1 MIRIFFRWVFTGFLL
16 MGLLSTSAW
25 AGGIGLYEIGTPD
38 VGLASAGYAAR
49 AQDAATVATN
59 PAGMTRLEK
68 SEFMGGFQA
77 LYGDVGFSPN
87 ANTTVAGGDGG
98 TSVGFLPGASAFYV
112 HNMSEDL
119 RLGIGLFSNFGLAY
133 EYDSGWVGRYY
144 TTKGALVGLSFMPT
158 IAYRINE
165 QFSVGGGI
173 NCMYGI
179 FSSEAAV
186 NNLGPNAEDG
196 RLKVEDETF
205 GFGAN
210 IGLLYELSEAT
221 RFGVTYSSEV
231 DLDFDDVPEFKNVGP
246 LMTAALNRAGL
257 IDNSLNLDFT
267 VPQMVMTSFYHAVD
281 QKTAILGNVGWQ
293 DWSEFGKI
301 GIQIDSEDPTSL
313 TANRDYDDTWHA
325 ALGFQH
331 RCCDP
336 WLLSFGIAYDSS
348 MMDSGN
354 RTPDTPVSDAWRYG
368 AGANFQYSEN
378 VDLGVGYTLMWLG
391 GMNMDQERGL
401 LSGRLSGKY
410 KNSAIHFLACN
421 IRWVF

>member
-1 MIRIFFRWVFTGFLL
+1 MMKRNLQYFFMAFLL
-16 MGLLSTSAW
+16 FILVTPSVW

-77 LYGDVGFSPN
+77 LYGDIKFSPN
-87 ANTTVAGGDGG
+87 ADTSVSGGDGG

-112 HNMSEDL
+112 HNMSDDV

-133 EYDSGWVGRYY
+133 EYDSGWSGRYY
-144 TTKGALVGLSFMPT
+144 TTEGVLLGVSILPT
-158 IAYRINE
+158 VAYRIND
-165 QFSVGGGI
+165 QFSVGAGI
-173 NCMYGI
+173 NCMYGM
-179 FSSEAAV
+179 FESKAAV
-186 NNLGPNAEDG
+186 NNLGPNADDG
-196 RLKVEDETF
+196 RLKVENEDF
-205 GFGAN
+205 GFGGN
-210 IGLLYELSEAT
+210 VGLLYELSEAT

-231 DLDFDDVPEFKNVGP
+231 DLEFDDVPEFKNVGP

-257 IDNSLNLDFT
+257 IDNRLNLDFT
-267 VPQMVMTSFYHAVD
+267 VPQMIMTSFYHAVD

-301 GIQIDSEDPTSL
+301 GVQIDSEDPTSL
-313 TANRDYDDTWHA
+313 TANREYDDTWHA
-325 ALGFQH
+325 ALGMQH
-331 RCCDP
+331 RCSDP

-348 MMDSGN
+348 MMDSED
-354 RTPDTPVSDAWRYG
+354 RTPDLPVSDAWRYG
-368 AGANFQYSEN
+368 AGATYKYSEA

-391 GMNMDQERGL
+391 DMSMDQKRGL
-401 LSGRLSGKY
+401 LSGRVAGKY
-410 KNSAIHFLACN
+410 KHSVIHFLACN
-421 IRWVF
+421 IRWTF